1 MLPSRSFCLQIFRE
15 PFPIQDSQLVQ
26 HLVPVPVSLCPF
38 LRYILACQIQHLFQ
52 GCVAWKYT
60 LCLGHFPV
68 LAVQPLYNVRGIHNP
83 ADVLRELEEGADI
96 FPIVF
101 PVADSV
107 WVFLTPCFFHVFQ
120 FCKGCCLI
128 WGIVNCL
135 EVGSKFLQVF
145 VTDIFE

>member
-1 MLPSRSFCLQIFRE
+1 MANRHCILLPFSWELPTPGLWNKTGIFGNNINADGVRRGWQVSLMLPSRSFCLQIFRE

-68 LAVQPLYNVRGIHNP
+68 LAVQPLSGVVILVESRKPHRISRK
-83 ADVLRELEEGADI
+83 A
-96 FPIVF
+96 
-101 PVADSV
+101 
-107 WVFLTPCFFHVFQ
+107 
-120 FCKGCCLI
+120 
-128 WGIVNCL
+128 
-135 EVGSKFLQVF
+135 
-145 VTDIFE
+145 